1 MKNICVIFGGQSSEH
16 EVSRVSVTTVLD
28 NLPPDCKAYPV
39 GITKEGKWLLF
50 EGDTSKIPSGEWEN
64 GECRSAFFSPS
75 SDYPGLTV
83 ACGGELS
90 SIHIDCVFAV
100 LHGKNGE
107 DGTLQGL
114 LELKGIPYVGCGVLS
129 SAVSMDKSYTKLL
142 VDTLGIRQADYVL
155 VDQFSHSDLHTLS
168 LQAETRLGF
177 PMFVKPCNC
186 GSSVGVSRVE
196 SSEELHAALTEAL
209 KCDSRVLI
217 EEAIAGREVEC
228 AVFEDNGELL
238 ASGVGEVIAADTF
251 YSYDAK
257 YNNSES
263 RTDISPEL
271 PAGKEFEIREASK
284 RIFKLL
290 SCRNL
295 SRVDFFIEN
304 ETNDIVFNEINT
316 LPGFTPISMYPMLM
330 QKAGLSPKNLVS
342 RLLESAIKNN
352 GR

>member
-16 EVSRVSVTTVLD
+16 EVSRVSVMTVLE
-28 NLPPDCKAYPV
+28 NMPEDCKAYPV
-39 GITKEGKWLLF
+39 GITREGKWMLY
-50 EGDTSKIPSGEWEN
+50 EGDTAKIPTGEWESEQN
-64 GECRSAFFSPS
+64 KSCFFSPS

-83 ACGGELS
+83 FDGGELS
-90 SIHIDCVFAV
+90 NVEIDCVFAV

-107 DGTLQGL
+107 DGTIQGL
-114 LELKGIPYVGCGVLS
+114 FELKGIPYVGCGVLS

-155 VDQFSHSDLHTLS
+155 VDQFSHGELHTLCR
-168 LQAETRLGF
+168 QAESRLGF
-177 PMFVKPCNC
+177 PMFVKPCNF

-196 SSEELHAALTEAL
+196 SPDELRKALSQAL

-217 EEAIAGREVEC
+217 EEAIVGREVEC

-257 YNNSES
+257 YNNTES

-304 ETNDIVFNEINT
+304 ETGDIVFNEINT

-330 QKAGLSPKNLVS
+330 QKAGLSPKALVAG
-342 RLLESAIKNN
+342 LIESAMKNEK
-352 GR
+352 

>member
-16 EVSRVSVTTVLD
+16 EVSRVSVMTVLE
-28 NLPPDCKAYPV
+28 NLPSDCKAYPV
-39 GITKEGKWLLF
+39 GITRDGKWMLY
-50 EGDTSKIPSGEWEN
+50 EGDRAKIPSGEWESEQN
-64 GECRSAFFSPS
+64 KSCFFSPS
-75 SDYPGLTV
+75 SDHPGLTV
-83 ACGGELS
+83 CEDGTLS

-100 LHGKNGE
+100 LHGKWGE

-142 VDTLGIRQADYVL
+142 VDTLGIRQARYVL
-155 VDQFSHSDLHTLS
+155 LDQFSHGELHTLCQ
-168 LQAETRLGF
+168 QAETRLGF
-177 PMFVKPCNC
+177 PMFVKPCNF

-196 SSEELHAALTEAL
+196 TQEELRSALTLAL
-209 KCDSRVLI
+209 ECDSRVLI
-217 EEAIAGREVEC
+217 EEAIVGREVEC

-238 ASGVGEVIAADTF
+238 ASGVGEVIAADPF

-257 YNNSES
+257 YNNCES

-304 ETNDIVFNEINT
+304 ETNEIVFNEINT

-330 QKAGLSPKNLVS
+330 NKAGLAPSALVS
-342 RLLESAIKNN
+342 RLIEAAINRK
-352 GR
+352 